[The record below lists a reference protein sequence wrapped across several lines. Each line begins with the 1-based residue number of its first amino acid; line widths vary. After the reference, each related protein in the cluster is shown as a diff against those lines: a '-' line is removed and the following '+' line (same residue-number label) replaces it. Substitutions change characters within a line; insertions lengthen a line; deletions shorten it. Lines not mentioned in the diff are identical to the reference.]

1 MNDSP
6 EDSSKG
12 ISRKQF
18 LKGAALIG
26 AGVLLGKVAPTAAK
40 TVVDTAT
47 NLRDSYIDLGGELRL
62 KIDESTATTE
72 QKNALIEFKRLKEEA
87 RKNSWDRKYKSKIIT
102 ILTTGEDGAK
112 LRTKPQPP
120 TDVEMGGTE
129 VTKLDPFT
137 NYKVEAILIK
147 TDNRRNPSDP
157 SDWYYIVTSD
167 KKTGEPRT
175 GFFSAAQNFIN
186 PASVPQT
193 PVKK

>member
-12 ISRKQF
+12 IGRRQF
-18 LKGAALIG
+18 LKATALIG
-26 AGVLLGKVAPTAAK
+26 TGVLLGKVAPTAAK

-47 NLRDSYIDLGGELRL
+47 YLIDSYIDLGQELKL
-62 KIDESTATTE
+62 QIDERTATTE
-72 QKNALIEFKRLKEEA
+72 QKERLAEFKRLKEEA
-87 RKNSWDRKYKSKIIT
+87 KKNSWNPRYESKIV
-102 ILTTGEDGAK
+102 TTLATGKDGAI

-120 TDVEMGGTE
+120 TDIEMGGTE
-129 VTKLDPFT
+129 VTRLDPYT
-137 NYKVEAILIK
+137 TYKVEAISIK

-167 KKTGEPRT
+167 KKTGEPRI

-186 PASVPQT
+186 PDSLPQT
-193 PVKK
+193 QVKK

>member
-26 AGVLLGKVAPTAAK
+26 GGVLLGKVAPTAAK

-120 TDVEMGGTE
+120 TDVEMGVTE
-129 VTKLDPFT
+129 VTK
-137 NYKVEAILIK
+137 
-147 TDNRRNPSDP
+147 
-157 SDWYYIVTSD
+157 
-167 KKTGEPRT
+167 
-175 GFFSAAQNFIN
+175 
-186 PASVPQT
+186 
-193 PVKK
+193 